1 MSKDR
6 LLSQTVLV
14 SGSPF
19 FDSMDDIIQ
28 LLPDSVANQIAA
40 GEVIQRPASVV
51 KELVEN
57 SIDAG
62 ATSVQI
68 VIKDAGRTLIQ
79 IIDNGCGMSTTD
91 ARMAFERHATSKIRQ
106 ANDLFSLHTMGF
118 RGEALPS
125 VAAVSD
131 IEMRTMRRDDDIG
144 THIEISASKVISQVP
159 EATVPGTN
167 IMVKRLF
174 FNLPARRKFL
184 KKDSIELSH
193 IIHEFE
199 RLALVNTDVD
209 FSIIHNDILLHKL
222 TAGQLKQRII
232 DLFGKTFQ
240 HQLIPV
246 ETGTSI
252 VRISG
257 FICSP
262 DAARKRNAQQFLFVN
277 GRYMRHAYF
286 HKAIVKCYEELI
298 SPESQPNYFINFTVD
313 PETIDVNIHPQKFE
327 IKFENEQP
335 VWQIL
340 QAAVKEALGR
350 FSLSST
356 LDFNPVEAPEIPA
369 FNPEEIVNAPFDEGD
384 DTDAS
389 YNPFD
394 TNMQRQSVPTDWEK
408 LYDNFKSRQA
418 SDIEHVRGSA
428 INSDF
433 SGKLSDVNV
442 NQVDSPGLVPSSLDL
457 ETEVARPVVFQL
469 NSRYIVSPTSSG
481 IMVIDQHRAHTLIL
495 FNKYVE
501 QINNGSIASQRLIF
515 PESVSL
521 DTTQNII
528 ASSID
533 ELLQSMGFEISSLG
547 DGLWA
552 INAVPAV
559 MKDKNP
565 VKALNDII
573 SSVAEEDED
582 VRQSQWENIA
592 LSVARSSAI
601 SYGTA
606 LSQTEMDNIVSEL
619 FKLPTPNYTP
629 DGKVVFTTI
638 DISDINRLF

>member
-1 MSKDR
+1 MED
-6 LLSQTVLV
+6 V
-14 SGSPF
+14 
-19 FDSMDDIIQ
+19 IQ

-68 VIKDAGRTLIQ
+68 IVKDAGRTLLQ

-91 ARMAFERHATSKIRQ
+91 ARMAFERHATSKIRH
-106 ANDLFSLHTMGF
+106 ATDLFSLHTMGF

-125 VAAVSD
+125 VAAVSE

-144 THIEISASKVISQVP
+144 THIEISASKVTSQKP
-159 EATVPGTN
+159 EVTVPGTN
-167 IMVKRLF
+167 ILVKRLF

-184 KKDSIELSH
+184 KKDSVELSH
-193 IIHEFE
+193 IMREFE

-209 FSIIHNDILLHKL
+209 FSISHNDILLHKL
-222 TAGQLKQRII
+222 VGGQLKQRII
-232 DLFGKTFQ
+232 DLFGKSFQ

-246 ETGTSI
+246 ETETTI

-257 FICSP
+257 FIGAP
-262 DAARKRNAQQFLFVN
+262 EGARKRNAQQFLFVN

-286 HKAIVKCYEELI
+286 HKSIIKCYEELI
-298 SPESQPNYFINFTVD
+298 ASDSQPNYFIYLSVD
-313 PETIDVNIHPQKFE
+313 PETIDVNIHPQKYE

-340 QAAVKEALGR
+340 QAAVKESLGR

-356 LDFNPVEAPEIPA
+356 LDFDPVDGPEIPA
-369 FNPEEIVNAPFDEGD
+369 FNPEEVVNKPFEDGD
-384 DTDAS
+384 DDDAS

-394 TNMQRQSVPTDWEK
+394 TGMRRQSVTTDWEK
-408 LYDNFKSRQA
+408 LYEDFSSRQA
-418 SDIEHVRGSA
+418 SSIGHVRGSA
-428 INSDF
+428 INSGFQEAVSQFNID
-433 SGKLSDVNV
+433 
-442 NQVDSPGLVPSSLDL
+442 QVPSPNIVASSLDL
-457 ETEVARPVVFQL
+457 GAEIANPVVFQL
-469 NSRYIVSPTSSG
+469 CSRYIVSPGGSG
-481 IMVIDQHRAHTLIL
+481 IMIIDQHRAHSLIL
-495 FNKYVE
+495 FERYVS
-501 QINNGSIASQRLIF
+501 QINNGEIASQRLIF
-515 PESVSL
+515 PESVTL
-521 DTTQNII
+521 DATQNVI

-547 DGLWA
+547 DNIWA

-559 MKDKNP
+559 LKDKNP
-565 VKALNDII
+565 AQALMDII

-582 VRQSQWENIA
+582 LRQTQWENIA
-592 LSVARSSAI
+592 MSIARSSAI
-601 SYGTA
+601 NYGAVLT
-606 LSQTEMDNIVSEL
+606 QTEMDNIISEL
-619 FKLPTPNYTP
+619 FKLSAPNYTP

-638 DISDINRLF
+638 DISAVNRLF

>member
-1 MSKDR
+1 MED
-6 LLSQTVLV
+6 V
-14 SGSPF
+14 
-19 FDSMDDIIQ
+19 IQ

-68 VIKDAGRTLIQ
+68 IVKDAGRTLLQ

-91 ARMAFERHATSKIRQ
+91 ARMAFERHATSKIRH
-106 ANDLFSLHTMGF
+106 ATDLFSLHTMGF

-125 VAAVSD
+125 VAAVSE

-144 THIEISASKVISQVP
+144 THIEISASKVTSQKP
-159 EATVPGTN
+159 EVTVPGTN
-167 IMVKRLF
+167 ILVKRLF

-184 KKDSIELSH
+184 KKDSVELSH
-193 IIHEFE
+193 IMREFE

-209 FSIIHNDILLHKL
+209 FSISHNDILLHKL
-222 TAGQLKQRII
+222 VGGQLKQRII
-232 DLFGKTFQ
+232 DLFGKSFQ

-246 ETGTSI
+246 ETETTI

-257 FICSP
+257 FIGAP
-262 DAARKRNAQQFLFVN
+262 EGARKRNAQQFLFVN

-286 HKAIVKCYEELI
+286 HKAIIKCYEELI
-298 SPESQPNYFINFTVD
+298 ASDSQPNYFIYLSVD
-313 PETIDVNIHPQKFE
+313 PETIDVNIHPQKYE

-340 QAAVKEALGR
+340 QAAVKESLGR

-356 LDFNPVEAPEIPA
+356 LDFDPVDGPEIPA
-369 FNPEEIVNAPFDEGD
+369 FNPEEVVNKPFEDGD
-384 DTDAS
+384 DDDAS

-394 TNMQRQSVPTDWEK
+394 TGMRRQSVTTDWEK
-408 LYDNFKSRQA
+408 LYEDFSSRQA
-418 SDIEHVRGSA
+418 SSIGHVRGSA
-428 INSDF
+428 INSGFQEAVSQFNID
-433 SGKLSDVNV
+433 
-442 NQVDSPGLVPSSLDL
+442 QVPSPNIVASSLDL
-457 ETEVARPVVFQL
+457 GAEISNPVVFQL
-469 NSRYIVSPTSSG
+469 CSRYIVSPGGSG
-481 IMVIDQHRAHTLIL
+481 IMIIDQHRAHSLIL
-495 FNKYVE
+495 FERYVS
-501 QINNGSIASQRLIF
+501 QINNGEIASQRLIF
-515 PESVSL
+515 PESVTL
-521 DTTQNII
+521 DATQNVI

-547 DGLWA
+547 DNIWA

-559 MKDKNP
+559 LKDKNP
-565 VKALNDII
+565 AQALMDII

-582 VRQSQWENIA
+582 LRQTQWENIA
-592 LSVARSSAI
+592 MSIARSSAI
-601 SYGTA
+601 NYGAVLT
-606 LSQTEMDNIVSEL
+606 QTEMDNIISEL
-619 FKLPTPNYTP
+619 FKLSAPNYTP

-638 DISDINRLF
+638 DISAVNRLF

>member
-1 MSKDR
+1 ME
-6 LLSQTVLV
+6 
-14 SGSPF
+14 
-19 FDSMDDIIQ
+19 DIIQ

-106 ANDLFSLHTMGF
+106 ATDLFSLHTMGF

-131 IEMRTMRRDDDIG
+131 IEMRSMRRDDDIG
-144 THIEISASKVISQVP
+144 THIEISASKVLSQIP
-159 EATVPGTN
+159 EMTVPGTN

-184 KKDSIELSH
+184 KKDSIELGH
-193 IIHEFE
+193 IMREFE
-199 RLALVNTDVD
+199 RLALVNTNVD
-209 FSIIHNDILLHKL
+209 FSITHNDILLHKL

-240 HQLIPV
+240 HHLIPV
-246 ETGTSI
+246 ETETSI

-257 FICSP
+257 FIGAP
-262 DAARKRNAQQFLFVN
+262 EGARKRNAQQFLFVN

-298 SPESQPNYFINFTVD
+298 TTDSQPNYFINFTVD
-313 PETIDVNIHPQKFE
+313 PETIDVNIHPQKYE

-356 LDFNPVEAPEIPA
+356 LDFDSADALDIPA
-369 FNPEEIVNAPFDEGD
+369 FNPEEIVNRPFDDSEEAD
-384 DTDAS
+384 SS

-394 TNMQRQSVPTDWEK
+394 SDSHKQSIPTDWEK
-408 LYDNFKSRQA
+408 LYENFTSRQA
-418 SDIEHVRGSA
+418 SSIEHVRGSA
-428 INSDF
+428 INSGMTETISRLNDE
-433 SGKLSDVNV
+433 L
-442 NQVDSPGLVPSSLDL
+442 NQSPDLIASSLDL
-457 ETEVARPVVFQL
+457 GVEILKPTVFQL
-469 NSRYIVSPTSSG
+469 SSRYIVSPSSSG
-481 IMVIDQHRAHTLIL
+481 IMIIDQHRAHTLIL
-495 FNKYVE
+495 FERYVS
-501 QINNGSIASQRLIF
+501 QINNGDIASQRLIF
-515 PESVSL
+515 PESVTL
-521 DTTQNII
+521 DATQNII

-533 ELLQSMGFEISSLG
+533 ELLQSMGFEISNLG
-547 DGLWA
+547 DNIWA

-559 MKDKNP
+559 MYDKNP
-565 VKALNDII
+565 VKALTDII

-582 VRQSQWENIA
+582 LKQSQWEKIA
-592 LSVARSSAI
+592 HSVAKSSAI
-601 SYGTA
+601 TYGTN
-606 LSQTEMDNIVSEL
+606 LTQNEMDNIVSDL
-619 FKLPTPNYTP
+619 FKLSAPNYTP
-629 DGKVVFTTI
+629 DGKLVFTTI
-638 DISDINRLF
+638 ELSDITRLF

>member
-1 MSKDR
+1 ME
-6 LLSQTVLV
+6 
-14 SGSPF
+14 
-19 FDSMDDIIQ
+19 DIIQ

-91 ARMAFERHATSKIRQ
+91 TRMAFERHATSKIRQ
-106 ANDLFSLHTMGF
+106 ATDLFSLHTMGF

-131 IEMRTMRRDDDIG
+131 IEMRSMRRDDDIG
-144 THIEISASKVISQVP
+144 THIEISASKVLSQIP
-159 EATVPGTN
+159 EMTVPGTN

-184 KKDSIELSH
+184 KKDSIELGH
-193 IIHEFE
+193 IMREFE
-199 RLALVNTDVD
+199 RLALVNTNVD
-209 FSIIHNDILLHKL
+209 FSITHNDILLHKL

-240 HQLIPV
+240 HHLIPV
-246 ETGTSI
+246 ETETSI

-257 FICSP
+257 FIGAP
-262 DAARKRNAQQFLFVN
+262 EGARKRNAQQFLFVN

-298 SPESQPNYFINFTVD
+298 TTDSQPNYFINFTVD
-313 PETIDVNIHPQKFE
+313 PETIDVNIHPQKYE

-356 LDFNPVEAPEIPA
+356 LDFDSVDALDIPA
-369 FNPEEIVNAPFDEGD
+369 FNPEEIVNRPFDDNEEA
-384 DTDAS
+384 DAS

-394 TNMQRQSVPTDWEK
+394 SEAHKQSVPTDWEK
-408 LYDNFKSRQA
+408 LYENFTNRQA
-418 SDIEHVRGSA
+418 TDIEHVRGSA
-428 INSDF
+428 LNSGMSETVSRLNDE
-433 SGKLSDVNV
+433 L
-442 NQVDSPGLVPSSLDL
+442 NQSPELLASSLDL
-457 ETEVARPVVFQL
+457 GAEISKPIVFQL
-469 NSRYIVSPTSSG
+469 CSRYIVCPSSSG
-481 IMVIDQHRAHTLIL
+481 IMIIDQHRAHTLIL
-495 FNKYVE
+495 FDRYVS
-501 QINNGSIASQRLIF
+501 QINTGNIASQRLIF
-515 PESVSL
+515 PESVAL
-521 DTTQNII
+521 DATQNII

-533 ELLQSMGFEISSLG
+533 ELLQSMGFDISNLG
-547 DGLWA
+547 DNMWA

-559 MKDKNP
+559 MYDKNP
-565 VKALNDII
+565 VKALTDII

-582 VRQSQWENIA
+582 LKQSQWEKIA
-592 LSVARSSAI
+592 LSIAKSSAI
-601 SYGTA
+601 TYGRSLT
-606 LSQTEMDNIVSEL
+606 QNEIDNIVSDL
-619 FKLPTPNYTP
+619 FKLSAPNYTP
-629 DGKVVFTTI
+629 DGKLVFTTI

>member
-1 MSKDR
+1 
-6 LLSQTVLV
+6 
-14 SGSPF
+14 
-19 FDSMDDIIQ
+19 MDDIIQ

>member
-1 MSKDR
+1 ME
-6 LLSQTVLV
+6 
-14 SGSPF
+14 
-19 FDSMDDIIQ
+19 DIIQ

-106 ANDLFSLHTMGF
+106 AIDLFSLHTMGF

-246 ETGTSI
+246 ETETSI

-262 DAARKRNAQQFLFVN
+262 EGARKRNAQQFLFVN
-277 GRYMRHAYF
+277 GRYMRHPYF
-286 HKAIVKCYEELI
+286 HKAIVRCYEELI

-356 LDFNPVEAPEIPA
+356 LDFNPVDAPEIPA

-384 DTDAS
+384 DTDTL

-394 TNMQRQSVPTDWEK
+394 TTMQRQSVPTDWEK
-408 LYDNFKSRQA
+408 LYDNFISHKA
-418 SDIEHVRGSA
+418 SDIKHVRGSA

-433 SGKLSDVNV
+433 SGKLSDINV

-469 NSRYIVSPTSSG
+469 NSRYIVSPTASG

-501 QINNGSIASQRLIF
+501 QINNGNIASQRLIF

-533 ELLQSMGFEISSLG
+533 ELLLSMGFEISSLG

-559 MKDKNP
+559 MQDKNP

-573 SSVAEEDED
+573 SSVAEEDEN

>member
-1 MSKDR
+1 MYEC
-6 LLSQTVLV
+6 
-14 SGSPF
+14 
-19 FDSMDDIIQ
+19 MEDIIQ

-91 ARMAFERHATSKIRQ
+91 TRMAFERHATSKIRQ
-106 ANDLFSLHTMGF
+106 ATDLFSLHTMGF

-131 IEMRTMRRDDDIG
+131 IEMRSMRRDDDIG
-144 THIEISASKVISQVP
+144 THIEISASKVLSQIP
-159 EATVPGTN
+159 EMTVPGTN

-184 KKDSIELSH
+184 KKDSIELGH
-193 IIHEFE
+193 IMREFE
-199 RLALVNTDVD
+199 RLALVNTNVD
-209 FSIIHNDILLHKL
+209 FSITHNDILLHKL

-240 HQLIPV
+240 HHLIPV
-246 ETGTSI
+246 ETETSI

-257 FICSP
+257 FIGAP
-262 DAARKRNAQQFLFVN
+262 EGARKRNAQQFLFVN

-298 SPESQPNYFINFTVD
+298 TTDSQPNYFINFTVD
-313 PETIDVNIHPQKFE
+313 PETIDVNIHPQKYE

-356 LDFNPVEAPEIPA
+356 LDFDSVDALDIPA
-369 FNPEEIVNAPFDEGD
+369 FNPEEIVNRPFDDNEEA
-384 DTDAS
+384 DAS

-394 TNMQRQSVPTDWEK
+394 SEAHKQSVPTDWEK
-408 LYDNFKSRQA
+408 LYENFTNRQA
-418 SDIEHVRGSA
+418 TDIEHVRGSA
-428 INSDF
+428 LNSGMSETVSRLNDE
-433 SGKLSDVNV
+433 L
-442 NQVDSPGLVPSSLDL
+442 NQSPELLASSLDL
-457 ETEVARPVVFQL
+457 GAEISKPIVFQL
-469 NSRYIVSPTSSG
+469 CSRYIVCPSSSG
-481 IMVIDQHRAHTLIL
+481 IMIIDQHRAHTLIL
-495 FNKYVE
+495 FDRYVS
-501 QINNGSIASQRLIF
+501 QINTGNIASQRLIF
-515 PESVSL
+515 PESVAL
-521 DTTQNII
+521 DATQNII

-533 ELLQSMGFEISSLG
+533 ELLQSMGFDISNLG
-547 DGLWA
+547 DNMWA

-559 MKDKNP
+559 MYDKNP
-565 VKALNDII
+565 VKALTDII

-582 VRQSQWENIA
+582 LKQSQWEKIA
-592 LSVARSSAI
+592 LSIAKSSAI
-601 SYGTA
+601 TYGRSLT
-606 LSQTEMDNIVSEL
+606 QNEIDNIVSDL
-619 FKLPTPNYTP
+619 FKLSAPNYTP
-629 DGKVVFTTI
+629 DGKLVFTTI

>member
-1 MSKDR
+1 ME
-6 LLSQTVLV
+6 
-14 SGSPF
+14 
-19 FDSMDDIIQ
+19 DIIQ

-40 GEVIQRPASVV
+40 GEVIQRPSSVV

-246 ETGTSI
+246 ETETSI

-262 DAARKRNAQQFLFVN
+262 EGARKRNAQQFLFVN
-277 GRYMRHAYF
+277 GRYMRHPYF

-384 DTDAS
+384 DTDTS

-428 INSDF
+428 INSGF
-433 SGKLSDVNV
+433 SGKLSDINV
-442 NQVDSPGLVPSSLDL
+442 NQVDSPGLVPSSLDF

-469 NSRYIVSPTSSG
+469 NSRYIVSPTASG

-573 SSVAEEDED
+573 SSVAEEDEN

-619 FKLPTPNYTP
+619 FKMPTPNYTP

>member
-1 MSKDR
+1 ME
-6 LLSQTVLV
+6 
-14 SGSPF
+14 
-19 FDSMDDIIQ
+19 DIIQ

-246 ETGTSI
+246 ETETSI

-495 FNKYVE
+495 FTKYVE